1 MSADSATQGWL
12 SRLGGHPMLRAL
24 RRVADRRRQADGDY
38 GWLFNPYTGDE
49 LVSLDCETTGL
60 DTKTAE
66 LVSIA
71 AVRIRDD
78 RVLTSESLDLRL
90 VRPDSLSGDSIR
102 IHGLRGVDLED
113 GIEVEQ
119 ALARLLDFIGNRP
132 LVGWCIG
139 FDLAV
144 LDRYLKPRFGFA
156 LPNAT
161 IDVAQQYRRLMRRS
175 HPELELQPGFET
187 LAERLGVPVIG
198 RHSALGDAV
207 TTALMHL
214 RLASGALVAKN
225 A

>member
-1 MSADSATQGWL
+1 
-12 SRLGGHPMLRAL
+12 MLRAL
-24 RRVADRRRQADGDY
+24 RRAADRRRQADGDY

-60 DTKTAE
+60 DTRTAE

-90 VRPDSLSGDSIR
+90 ARPDSLSGDSIR

-144 LDRYLKPRFGFA
+144 LDRYLKPQFGFA